1 MDESRCSHRTGHDEH
16 LQRGCRAGGPPVTPR
31 APRRRLVP
39 HSRPADESDPP
50 CPCGRPALFIFTTE
64 CFGDVTWCGA

>member
-1 MDESRCSHRTGHDEH
+1 MDTSRCSHHTPHDEH
-16 LQRGCRAGGPPVTPR
+16 LTRARRAGGTPVVAP
-31 APRRRLVP
+31 APRNQHVP
-39 HSRPADESDPP
+39 GSRPADESDPP